1 MKDAREID
9 KRQKLSI
16 GVPSLL
22 PDIVTE
28 NCFPHKPFNMKQLL
42 VAAALA
48 QAVTIADA
56 TVVELD
62 KRLDNGLGLTPP
74 MGWSSWVSWRL

>member
-1 MKDAREID
+1 
-9 KRQKLSI
+9 
-16 GVPSLL
+16 
-22 PDIVTE
+22 
-28 NCFPHKPFNMKQLL
+28 MKQFL

-74 MGWSSWVSWRL
+74 MGWSSWVS